1 MSQFKE
7 KYLAK
12 DSIGQRGR
20 KQRLRNLFRKKVL
33 SDEKDLSLTLRGN
46 TEESGKRSK
55 ILEEARRCGEA
66 SHRQEGATPSTKSGR
81 ELKIS

>member
-20 KQRLRNLFRKKVL
+20 KQRLRSPEIKKML
-33 SDEKDLSLTLRGN
+33 SDKKDLSFKLRRN
-46 TEESGKRSK
+46 TEESGQRSK
-55 ILEEARRCGEA
+55 ILEEARECEKVAVDRKGPLPPLSLE
-66 SHRQEGATPSTKSGR
+66 EN
-81 ELKIS
+81 